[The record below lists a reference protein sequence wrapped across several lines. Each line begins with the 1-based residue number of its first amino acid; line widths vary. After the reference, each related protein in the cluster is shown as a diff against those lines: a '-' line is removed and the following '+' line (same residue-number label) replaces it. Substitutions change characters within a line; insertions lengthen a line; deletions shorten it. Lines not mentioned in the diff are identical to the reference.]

1 VLDGCIAVGS
11 RQMLLLSS
19 HGEGEWSNAR
29 QRLFYDGKSC
39 AIGARISLK
48 GDTVRLF
55 ACSSKAKA
63 KAKAKAKYQSDSP
76 DLGKR
81 DFRSC
86 NGYGIFG
93 VDSKAN
99 RMWLRSGALAP

>member
-1 VLDGCIAVGS
+1 
-11 RQMLLLSS
+11 M
-19 HGEGEWSNAR
+19 SNAR
-29 QRLFYDGKSC
+29 QRLFYDGKSY

-63 KAKAKAKYQSDSP
+63 KAKAKYQSDSP

-86 NGYGIFG
+86 NGYEIFG
-93 VDSKAN
+93 VDSKAKQ
-99 RMWLRSGALAP
+99 MWLRSGALAP